1 MPYYHRRRRKNV
13 RIATKTEAND
23 NYTFASQAT
32 DKLTV
37 YVQALLELFSRSN
50 SILAGQSVQCVT
62 STETPIACT
71 DGKTVYFN
79 TDLLKQ
85 ALQGADKNKIN
96 VSASVSRLAHI
107 RGVNLHE
114 LAHIKYSPR
123 KGQLPW
129 NEVDRLAKEIGSDP
143 NKYHLSTTI
152 PVHRAW
158 NLLEDLRIE
167 SLFSTQFRNTI
178 PYFNRTVTEVLLN
191 DPKAQPEFFHLWLY
205 GRRYV
210 PADIR
215 KQARDL
221 FIKHTKITD
230 KDLELWEGLI
240 DDYRSFIFPRD
251 GRKIA
256 PLLLQFLELW
266 NKYFPNT
273 SFPETGTGSDGA
285 GGHGER
291 REGSTPSA
299 EEQRN
304 AQQRREETEED
315 WEDAEDVD
323 GEDGDSD
330 SDDEDDSDDDADG
343 EDSDDDRPEDS
354 DDTNVGGGDDT
365 SSGDNDSDSGDNGLT
380 GTDGGSSESDSGK
393 QDGDKSNDSSNGTK
407 GKSSSSGEGNANQG
421 GDSNGNSKLLKSLED
436 SLATTAE
443 QVYDDIADTL
453 RQVLYRAERLKV
465 DALFKNTEQPTTFLP
480 PSPKF
485 KAVSNALNTAL
496 RQLRSDNDS
505 MWERGVPTGRLNIG
519 LAINSEA
526 QDSDLDV
533 FDRWNDSG
541 DDAPKVEV
549 VILLDQS
556 GSMSGR
562 IPTTQSS
569 GYYTTIA
576 EASAA
581 MWSLKLAC
589 QQNEVPCTVIGY
601 SDSEQTRILYRS
613 DDRVNQQVGIF
624 EAKRSTE
631 PSVALKIAHSI
642 LSASDATNKIL
653 VSISDGEWGVSLGD
667 IQTVQAINSLGVE
680 TIFVALPCNYGESY
694 IRDAN
699 GNFVTGADG
708 QPALKVTPNF
718 AVTLET
724 GVFVGYD
731 SLNKPVYSPPNYA
744 HSVCLKVAN
753 PAELAKRIGRAIVT
767 ASR

>member
-1 MPYYHRRRRKNV
+1 MGYYRKSRRKDL
-13 RIATKTEAND
+13 RISTKTEAQD

-37 YVQALLELFSRSN
+37 YVQALLELFARSN
-50 SILAGQSVQCVT
+50 SILAGQSVKCVV
-62 STETPIACT
+62 SSETPIACT
-71 DGKTVYFN
+71 DGETVYFN
-79 TDLLKQ
+79 PDLLRL
-85 ALQGADKNKIN
+85 ALSGADKNRLN
-96 VSASVSRLAHI
+96 VSSSIKRLAHI

-129 NEVDRLAKEIGSDP
+129 NEVDKLAKEIGSDP
-143 NKYHLSTTI
+143 NLYHLAVTI

-167 SLFSTQFRNTI
+167 SLFSTQYRNTI

-191 DPKAQPEFFHLWLY
+191 DPNAQVELFHLWLY

-210 PADIR
+210 PAEIR

-221 FIKHTKITD
+221 FIQHTNITP

-266 NKYFPNT
+266 NKYFPQT
-273 SFPETGTGSDGA
+273 GFPETGTGPDGA

-291 REGSTPSA
+291 REGTTPSA

-304 AQQRREETEED
+304 AQERREEAEED
-315 WEDAEDVD
+315 WEDADSESSN
-323 GEDGDSD
+323 DGDSD
-330 SDDEDDSDDDADG
+330 SDDESDSNEGADDQ
-343 EDSDDDRPEDS
+343 DSDDDRHEDS
-354 DDTNVGGGDDT
+354 DDSNVGGGDDT
-365 SSGDNDSDSGDNGLT
+365 DSGDDEDNSGDKGLT
-380 GTDGGSSESDSGK
+380 GTDGGSSQTDSDN
-393 QDGDKSNDSSNGTK
+393 QNGDKPSDPSEGNKGKTSSNGD
-407 GKSSSSGEGNANQG
+407 GNANQG
-421 GDSNGNSKLLKSLED
+421 GESKQASKLLKSLED
-436 SLATTAE
+436 SLATSAE

-453 RQVLYRAERLKV
+453 KQVLYRAERLKV
-465 DALFKNTEQPTTFLP
+465 DALFKNTEQASSFLP

-485 KAVSNALNTAL
+485 KAVSNALNNAL

-519 LAINSEA
+519 LAINAEA

-562 IPTTQSS
+562 IPTAQSS

-589 QQNEVPCTVIGY
+589 QQNDVPCTVIGY

-613 DDRVNQQVGIF
+613 DDRVTQQVGIF

-653 VSISDGEWGVSLGD
+653 VSISDGEWSVNVED
-667 IQTVQAINSLGVE
+667 IKTVRAINSLGAD
-680 TIFVALPCNYGESY
+680 TIFVALPSSY
-694 IRDAN
+694 AEKPIRDAN
-699 GNFVTGADG
+699 GNFVTNANGTLTFD
-708 QPALKVTPNF
+708 VTPKF
-718 AVTLET
+718 SEVLSSGT
-724 GVFVGYD
+724 FIGYD
-731 SLNKPVYSPPNYA
+731 SLGKPCYSEPYYA
-744 HSVCLKVAN
+744 HRVCLKVAN
-753 PAELAKRIGRAIVT
+753 PAELAKRIGKAIVS